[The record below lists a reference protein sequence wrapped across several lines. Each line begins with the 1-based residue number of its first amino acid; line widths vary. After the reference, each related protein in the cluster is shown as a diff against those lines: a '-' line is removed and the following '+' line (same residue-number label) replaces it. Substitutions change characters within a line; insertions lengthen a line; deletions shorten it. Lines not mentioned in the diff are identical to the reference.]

1 MATIEPYFLASGA
14 KRYRVRYRTPDR
26 RSTDK
31 RGFTTLRDAKA
42 FAATVE
48 VDKMTGQ
55 FIPVAAGK
63 VTVADMSAQ
72 WLPSLIDVTES
83 WRRRQESIWHVHVQP
98 KWGRWYVA
106 NIGHDDVQQW
116 AAELSSPTREPQP
129 LAPKTVRHIVGVL
142 ASILDYA
149 VAANRIGTN
158 PARGDIRLPRVT
170 RAEKTMLTASQLQ
183 ALAAEVPDFYR
194 PIVWLL
200 GSSGMRWGEMAALR
214 PADLIGGG
222 RIRLSRSYSKSDTRS
237 ILKDLKGHEARTVI
251 VPPQVEAMLTAVADD
266 RARDELLW
274 TGQRNGL
281 PLKPPKA
288 GNWLDAAVKRCYTA
302 DQTFPAA
309 LSAHELRHTAAS
321 LMISSGAHVKTIQR
335 QLGHKSAAMTLDQYG
350 HLFDDDLDVIA
361 DAMGSALFSPGCG
374 QSVGTSTESG
384 DETG

>member
-42 FAATVE
+42 FAATIE

-72 WLPSLIDVTES
+72 WLPILIDVTES
-83 WRRRQESIWHVHVQP
+83 WRGRQESIWHVHVKP
-98 KWGRWYVA
+98 RWGRWYVA
-106 NIGHDDVQQW
+106 DIGHDDVQQW
-116 AAELSSPTREPQP
+116 AAELASPTREPHP

-149 VAANRIGTN
+149 VSAKRIGTN
-158 PARGDIRLPRVT
+158 PARGDIRLPRVVQD
-170 RAEKTMLTASQLQ
+170 EKKILTANQLQ
-183 ALAAEVPDFYR
+183 ALAVEVPDFYR
-194 PIVWLL
+194 PILWLL
-200 GSSGMRWGEMAALR
+200 ASSGMRWGEMAALR
-214 PADLIGGG
+214 PVDMIGGG
-222 RIRLSRSYSKSDTRS
+222 RIRLSRSYSKSDAGS
-237 ILKDLKGHEARTVI
+237 VLKDLKGHEARTII
-251 VPPQVEAMLTAVADD
+251 VPPQVDAMLAEIAKE
-266 RARDELLW
+266 RALDQLLW
-274 TGQRNGL
+274 VGQRNGK
-281 PLKPPKA
+281 PLKPPKP
-288 GNWLDAAVKRCYTA
+288 GNWLDAAVKRCHAA
-302 DQTFPAA
+302 DQHFPAP

-350 HLFDDDLDVIA
+350 HLFEDDLDVIA
-361 DAMGSALFSPGCG
+361 DAMGSALFPPGCG
-374 QSVGTSTESG
+374 QSVGTGTESG

>member
-1 MATIEPYFLASGA
+1 MATIEPYTLKSGA
-14 KRYRVRYRTPDR
+14 TRYRVRYRTPDR
-26 RSTDK
+26 RTTSK
-31 RGFTTLRDAKA
+31 RGFTTKRDAKA

-63 VTVADMSAQ
+63 MTVADVSKQ
-72 WLPSLIDVTES
+72 WLPSLIDVAES
-83 WRRRQESIWHVHVQP
+83 WRRRQESIWKIHVEP
-98 KWGRWYVA
+98 KWGRWYVS

-116 AAELSSPTREPQP
+116 AAELASPTREPQP

-158 PARGDIRLPRVT
+158 PARGEIRLPRVT
-170 RAEKTMLTASQLQ
+170 RNEKTMLTAGQLQ
-183 ALAAEVPDFYR
+183 ALTREVPDFYR

-214 PADLIGGG
+214 PVDLIGGG

-237 ILKDLKGHEARTVI
+237 ILKDLKGHEARTII
-251 VPPQVEAMLTAVADD
+251 VPPQVEEMLTAVADEQD
-266 RARDELLW
+266 RDELLW
-274 TGQRNGL
+274 IGPRNGL
-281 PLKPPKA
+281 PLKPPKS
-288 GNWLDAAVKRCYTA
+288 GNWLDAAVKRCHGA
-302 DQTFPAA
+302 DQDFPSA

-361 DAMGSALFSPGCG
+361 DAMGSALFAGDCV
-374 QSVGTSTESG
+374 QNVSTDDLPDSMIE
-384 DETG
+384 

>member
-26 RSTDK
+26 RTTSK
-31 RGFTTLRDAKA
+31 RGFKTQRDAKA

-63 VTVADMSAQ
+63 VTVADMSKQ
-72 WLPSLIDVTES
+72 WLPSLIDVAET
-83 WRRRQESIWHVHVQP
+83 WRRRQESIWHVHVEP

-106 NIGHDDVQQW
+106 NINHDDVQQW
-116 AAELSSPTREPQP
+116 AAELAAPNREPQP

-149 VAANRIGTN
+149 VSANRIGSN

-170 RAEKTMLTASQLQ
+170 RNEKTMLTAGQLQ
-183 ALAAEVPDFYR
+183 ALAGEVPDFYR

-200 GSSGMRWGEMAALR
+200 GSSGMRWGELAALR
-214 PADLIGGG
+214 PVDLIGDG

-237 ILKDLKGHEARTVI
+237 ILKDLKGHESRTVI
-251 VPPQVEAMLTAVADD
+251 VPPQVEGMLIDVAKD
-266 RARDELLW
+266 RARDQLLW
-274 TGQRNGL
+274 VGQRNGE

-288 GNWLDAAVKRCYTA
+288 GNWLDAAVKRCHA
-302 DQTFPAA
+302 VDPDFPPK
-309 LSAHELRHTAAS
+309 LSVHELRHTAAS

-350 HLFDDDLDVIA
+350 HLFEDDLDVIA
-361 DAMGSALFSPGCG
+361 DAMGATLFPSDCVQNVSTNNENGDRSA
-374 QSVGTSTESG
+374 
-384 DETG
+384 